1 MSPDL
6 ERVIRLQQIDQEID
20 SRRKALADLPAA
32 LAALDARVEA
42 RQSDLNAAKQRQAD
56 NQGARRALE
65 KDLAVVQGRLTKFKD
80 QLMEVKTN
88 KEYTAMQHEIASAQD
103 SVRGFEDQIL
113 ELLVLADELETTVKG
128 ADAALTKERAE
139 VGKER
144 TAREQGTVVM
154 GPEVEALL
162 DKRKLVVAEMS
173 RDAIALF
180 DHVSRSRKG
189 SVVAETRD
197 GHCTACHV
205 RLRPHMFNQVL
216 RGDKLIQCES
226 CNRILFVLPPKVATA
241 EPKPADATS
250 A

>member
-6 ERVIRLQQIDQEID
+6 ERIIRLQQIDQEID

-32 LAALDARVEA
+32 LAAFDARVAA
-42 RQSDLNAAKQRQAD
+42 RQADLNAAKQRQTD

-113 ELLVLADELETTVKG
+113 ELLVGADELDTAVKST
-128 ADAALTKERAE
+128 DAALGQERAQ
-139 VGKER
+139 VAKER
-144 TAREQGTVVM
+144 TAREQGTSAM
-154 GPEVEALL
+154 GPEIEALL
-162 DKRKLVVAEMS
+162 QRRALVVAEMS
-173 RDAIALF
+173 RDALALF

-205 RLRPHMFNQVL
+205 RLRPQMFNEVL
-216 RGDKLIQCES
+216 RGDRLIQCES
-226 CNRILFVLPPKVATA
+226 CNRILFVLPPKVATPDA
-241 EPKPADATS
+241 KPADAS